1 MSAPARAP
9 GRIGRRPIWYA
20 LASVVFLVPCYWQ
33 SRIQAGDLSSHLY
46 NAWLAGGI
54 ESGHLQGLQ
63 IASQTTNVLF
73 DVLLSG
79 LLRTFGAAWAQRLSV
94 SLCVLVFVWG
104 AFSFVSVAAGRLAW
118 QLLPCIAMLAYGW
131 TFHMGFFN
139 FYLSLGLCFWSL
151 ALFWTPS
158 PARLTVTV
166 ILLAVAYAAHALPVL
181 WALALMVYAG
191 VARRLPEN
199 LRARL
204 AILALL
210 LLVSFHFLVQWR
222 FVSHWTATQITS
234 APGGDQIMVFDGK
247 YGYLAA
253 VLMFWWVSCSTALW
267 SRGGRRELAR
277 SILLHWWLLTAAG
290 ILAIPTLIL
299 IPGFRHALVYIAE
312 RMSLASG
319 ICFCALIGGTKLR
332 PVQRYAPLAL
342 CILFFAFLFRDEG
355 KLNRFED
362 RIDQVVAQLP
372 YGQRVVS
379 SIVDSDLRASA
390 ETHMIDRACVDHCY
404 SYANYEPSTAAFR
417 IRATKPNPYV
427 IFDYTDSFDMQN
439 GMYVFKERDLPVYAL
454 EISRSGQIET
464 RSLPAGVASGT
475 SELHLLR

>member
-1 MSAPARAP
+1 
-9 GRIGRRPIWYA
+9 
-20 LASVVFLVPCYWQ
+20 
-33 SRIQAGDLSSHLY
+33 
-46 NAWLAGGI
+46 
-54 ESGHLQGLQ
+54 
-63 IASQTTNVLF
+63 
-73 DVLLSG
+73 
-79 LLRTFGAAWAQRLSV
+79 
-94 SLCVLVFVWG
+94 
-104 AFSFVSVAAGRLAW
+104 
-118 QLLPCIAMLAYGW
+118 
-131 TFHMGFFN
+131 
-139 FYLSLGLCFWSL
+139 
-151 ALFWTPS
+151 
-158 PARLTVTV
+158 
-166 ILLAVAYAAHALPVL
+166 
-181 WALALMVYAG
+181 
-191 VARRLPEN
+191 
-199 LRARL
+199 
-204 AILALL
+204 
-210 LLVSFHFLVQWR
+210 
-222 FVSHWTATQITS
+222 
-234 APGGDQIMVFDGK
+234 
-247 YGYLAA
+247 
-253 VLMFWWVSCSTALW
+253 
-267 SRGGRRELAR
+267 
-277 SILLHWWLLTAAG
+277 
-290 ILAIPTLIL
+290 
-299 IPGFRHALVYIAE
+299 
-312 RMSLASG
+312 MSLASG